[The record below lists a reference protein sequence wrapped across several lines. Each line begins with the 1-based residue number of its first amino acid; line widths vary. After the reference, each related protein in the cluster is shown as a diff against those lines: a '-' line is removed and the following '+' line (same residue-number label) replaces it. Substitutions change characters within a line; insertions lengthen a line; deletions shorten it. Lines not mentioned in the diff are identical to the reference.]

1 MSPSLK
7 APYFVVSYNDLLK
20 ATNGFSPNNLIGVG
34 GYGSVYKGILSQDE
48 SVVAVKVFNLQHRGA
63 SKSFL
68 VECETLKSIRHRN
81 LVRIL
86 SACSGVDFQGNDF
99 MALVFDFMVNGNLE
113 KWLHPVDNLN
123 QEEEQRYLNIM
134 QRLNIAIDVASA
146 LDYLHNG
153 SHIPIAHCDLKPSNV
168 LLDANMTAHVGDF
181 GLAKYMVGTSFQ
193 NKSTESGSISIRGTI
208 GYAPPEYAMGSKVS
222 THGDV
227 YSYGILLLEMFT
239 GKSPTDNMFKDGLTL
254 NNYVLTA
261 LPERVQEIADPTMG
275 LQALNGISNNN
286 NMLNNN
292 HVLEA
297 LPDQLEQMGDPKL
310 SLQEREGT
318 GNQNLMVQAN
328 QSLRIKECLFSI
340 FSIGVVCSAQ
350 MPSER
355 MNISDVVSQ
364 LCLTREK
371 FS

>member
-1 MSPSLK
+1 
-7 APYFVVSYNDLLK
+7 
-20 ATNGFSPNNLIGVG
+20 
-34 GYGSVYKGILSQDE
+34 
-48 SVVAVKVFNLQHRGA
+48 
-63 SKSFL
+63 
-68 VECETLKSIRHRN
+68 
-81 LVRIL
+81 
-86 SACSGVDFQGNDF
+86 
-99 MALVFDFMVNGNLE
+99 
-113 KWLHPVDNLN
+113 
-123 QEEEQRYLNIM
+123 
-134 QRLNIAIDVASA
+134 
-146 LDYLHNG
+146 
-153 SHIPIAHCDLKPSNV
+153 
-168 LLDANMTAHVGDF
+168 
-181 GLAKYMVGTSFQ
+181 
-193 NKSTESGSISIRGTI
+193 
-208 GYAPPEYAMGSKVS
+208 MGSKVS